1 MDDKKTKRK
10 IIRLGTKRVPIH
22 KLLHGKEIREAAKAL
37 EDFRLVFNEEE
48 FMQGAKLTVRV
59 ESHSTEVTLIA
70 TRLETDEEM
79 ADRLEQMRLAAERKV
94 EREKKRKLM
103 EAEIKEKRAAEDRK
117 AILEKIK
124 IAAKHLKF
132 TKDEIDD
139 LFKQI

>member
-1 MDDKKTKRK
+1 MDNKKTQRK
-10 IIRLGTKRVPIH
+10 TIRLGSQRIPIH

-59 ESHSTEVTLIA
+59 DNSSTEFTLIA
-70 TRLETDEEM
+70 TRLETDDEM
-79 ADRLEQMRLAAERKV
+79 KDRLKQIRLAAERKV
-94 EREKKRKLM
+94 EREKKRKIM
-103 EAEIKEKRAAEDRK
+103 EAEIKEKRAAEHRK